1 MLIVRTLLGA
11 SNRSVPVDELRPDAV
26 IGWLSSEPNPIDLR
40 GAIEILADGEV
51 RLDREV
57 GHAFVVPFWS
67 SVLRALSDILDGR
80 EYTEAALAFSTL
92 KFRVWDDGSVT
103 SNYESAGPISK
114 RIFLFASP
122 LPEVMSG
129 FMNAAGVFYS
139 SMNEAAKGADTRFND
154 EIGGLRHLQDK
165 WNAVKPS

>member
-1 MLIVRTLLGA
+1 MIVRTLLGA
-11 SNRSVPVDELRPDAV
+11 SNRSVPVDELRADAV
-26 IGWLSSEPNPIDLR
+26 IRWLSSEPNPIDLR

-57 GHAFVVPFWS
+57 GHAFVLPFWS
-67 SVLRALSDILDGR
+67 SVLRALSGMLDGR
-80 EYTEAALAFSTL
+80 EYTEAALAFSIL

-103 SNYESAGPISK
+103 CNYESAGPISK
-114 RIFLFASP
+114 RIFLFACP
-122 LPEVMSG
+122 LSEVMSG

-139 SMNEAAKGADTRFND
+139 SMNDAAKGADTKFGD

-165 WNAVKPS
+165 WDAVRSG